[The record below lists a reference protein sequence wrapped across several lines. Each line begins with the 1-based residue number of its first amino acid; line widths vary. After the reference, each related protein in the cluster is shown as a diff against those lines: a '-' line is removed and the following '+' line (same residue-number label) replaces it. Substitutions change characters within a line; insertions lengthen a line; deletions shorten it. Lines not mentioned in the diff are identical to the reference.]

1 MEVSKREFKKLIKKL
16 EWQGIPVD
24 TLIYIT
30 HTVICYEL
38 VMEVHLNTRGYPNFY
53 LQL

>member
-16 EWQGIPVD
+16 EWQGIPID
-24 TLIYIT
+24 TLINIT
-30 HTVICYEL
+30 HTVISEEL
-38 VMEVHLNTRGYPNFY
+38 VIEVYLDTSHYPNFY